1 MFRAAILVCFL
12 LAAACTSR
20 RASVVSPRRTVV
32 LTDSVLRCGG
42 SDTVR
47 SGRLHS
53 GEVGVSRLWFE
64 NRTSRPVVIVSVTR
78 SCGCTSL
85 SYDAAPIRSGEVRAV
100 EVSFDSR
107 GEFGWQFKRID
118 LFFAG
123 SAQPFRLFAEADV
136 E

>member
-1 MFRAAILVCFL
+1 MFR
-12 LAAACTSR
+12 SR
-20 RASVVSPRRTVV
+20 DSRLFFVGGSLHFPARAGRLSTATVV

-47 SGRLHS
+47 FGRLHS

-107 GEFGWQFKRID
+107 GEFGWQFKRVD

-123 SAQPFRLFAEADV
+123 FAQPFRLFAEADV